1 MSGANNIGILSVTGG
16 TIRIG
21 AGGSLGNTFVS
32 LLDGGGAPPTL
43 DLDGNDLTIESISG
57 DDEGRILLGS
67 GTLTLTDARHN
78 FSGDISGSGNLVKNG
93 AGTLTLRG
101 DKTFT
106 ERKSTSLNSSH

>member
-78 FSGDISGSGNLVKNG
+78 FSGVISGSGNLVKNG
-93 AGTLTLRG
+93 SGTLTLRG
-101 DKTFT
+101 DNTFT
-106 ERKSTSLNSSH
+106 GTTTIDRKSTR